1 MTHAEHHPAHDR
13 DSCTDQDMCNADP
26 EGSTGCARCTA
37 LVMDQ
42 RDQLATALKWALLR
56 IRVSNLG
63 EGGIFAMA
71 EETLN
76 RAGVEL

>member
-1 MTHAEHHPAHDR
+1 MSYVENHPTHDR
-13 DSCTDQDMCNADP
+13 GSCNDHDMYNADP
-26 EGSTGCARCTA
+26 KGRMGCARCTA

-42 RDQLATALKWALLR
+42 RDELATALKWALLR
-56 IRVSNLG
+56 IRISNLG

>member
-1 MTHAEHHPAHDR
+1 MSYAENHPTHDR
-13 DSCTDQDMCNADP
+13 DSCTDHDQNNADP

-42 RDQLATALKWALLR
+42 RDELATALKWALLR
-56 IRVSNLG
+56 IRLLG
-63 EGGIFAMA
+63 HGDSYIFTMA
-71 EETLN
+71 KETLS